1 MKGSKEHYL
10 LGEEHNLLFVCV
22 SFVVYVC
29 DFCGVLLGAAAV
41 YLWLCDRRIRSLMS
55 DDFCFPR
62 DYGTAAKAVMS
73 IGMVHTESQSAS
85 ETMFKLE
92 SKWMPLVI
100 VK

>member
-1 MKGSKEHYL
+1 
-10 LGEEHNLLFVCV
+10 
-22 SFVVYVC
+22 
-29 DFCGVLLGAAAV
+29 
-41 YLWLCDRRIRSLMS
+41 MS
-55 DDFCFPR
+55 DDFCFR
-62 DYGTAAKAVMS
+62 MDYGTAAKAVMS